1 MKFMFTL
8 ISILISG
15 SLNAQHS
22 ISGIVTDEGNQ
33 PQVGANVYM
42 KGTYEGTTTA
52 ADGSFKILC
61 PENIDA
67 ILVVSFIGYQT
78 YEQEIDFESAL
89 KAITIVLVPETEA
102 LEEVVINVGSF
113 EAGDKKR
120 AVILNAIEVATTA
133 GSEGDIYS
141 ALSSFPGSQQQ
152 GETGKIIVR
161 GGESNETSTYID
173 GLLVSSPYYSSMPDL
188 PARGRFM
195 PFMFNGIMFST
206 GGYSA
211 EYGQALSGVLE
222 LKTPGLFD
230 ENLTSLSLLNLGAG
244 LSHTVRR
251 PRSAF
256 SAEGF
261 YANMAPY
268 FLMAQHNLD
277 WEAYP
282 ETISGSFSHRLKT
295 GKTGMIKTYGSY
307 SNSHSSLH
315 YPSGFNGNQLVSL
328 SNSNLLLN
336 TVYNTEI
343 NSKWLLKS
351 GVAYNTNRDKTGVNA
366 LDMDE
371 TLSTLYA
378 RLGFVNY
385 TTSSLTLKFGS
396 ELTSLKT
403 DFGFKEND
411 TALHIT
417 MGALDNLVTTYAEG
431 DLKASERLAVRI
443 GARGEFSS
451 FTNKGNLAPRAS
463 LAFKLSKYS
472 QVSFATGTYYQQP
485 ATGYLKYTNHLDF
498 ERAYHY
504 IFNYQFQPLN
514 RVFRTEIYL
523 KKYENLIT
531 YRPGEFSEYEQLANL
546 GYGYARGIDLFWRD
560 NQTFRH
566 TDYWISYSLIDSKR
580 MYRDFPG
587 LATLDFISRHNLT
600 FAYKRWI
607 DPIDTQLSFS
617 YSLTSGRPYNNPN
630 SEEFMSERTKVNHDL
645 SGNLSYLTNIFGN
658 FTVVHLSVSNLLGLN
673 QIYSYRFSETPS
685 ESGIYE
691 SEPLSSATRRT
702 IIIGLFISFK

>member
-1 MKFMFTL
+1 MKH
-8 ISILISG
+8 ILILSG
-15 SLNAQHS
+15 IFLSGFLNAQQC
-22 ISGIVTDEGNQ
+22 ISGIVTDDSNQ
-33 PQVGANVYM
+33 PQVGANVYL

-52 ADGSFKILC
+52 VDGSFKILC
-61 PENIDA
+61 PDNDA
-67 ILVVSFIGYQT
+67 ILVVSFIGYQIH
-78 YEQEIDFESAL
+78 EQKIDVETAL
-89 KAITIVLVPETEA
+89 QTLQIVLVPEAEV
-102 LEEVVINVGSF
+102 LDEVVISAGSF

-120 AVILNAIEVATTA
+120 AVVLNAIEVATTA

-211 EYGQALSGVLE
+211 EYGQALSGILE

-230 ENLTSLSLLNLGAG
+230 ENLTSISLLNLGAG
-244 LSHTVRR
+244 LSHTIRR

-261 YANMAPY
+261 YTNMAPY

-282 ETISGSFSHRLKT
+282 ETINGSFSHRQKT

-307 SNSHSSLH
+307 SNSQGSLH
-315 YPSGFNGNQLVSL
+315 YPSGFKGSQLVSL
-328 SNSNLLLN
+328 SNSNLLVN
-336 TVYNTEI
+336 SVYNTEL
-343 NSKWLLKS
+343 NPKWLLKS
-351 GVAYNTNRDKTGVNA
+351 GVAYNTNHDKTGVNA
-366 LDMDE
+366 LKMDE

-385 TTSSLTLKFGS
+385 TTEDFTLKFGS
-396 ELTSLKT
+396 ELTSLSS

-411 TALHIT
+411 TAMQIT
-417 MGALDNLVTTYAEG
+417 MGILDHLVSTYVES
-431 DLKASERLAVRI
+431 DIKASDRLAVRI

-451 FTNKGNLAPRAS
+451 YTNKNNLAPRAS
-463 LAFKLSKYS
+463 LAFKLNKYN

-485 ATGYLKYTNHLDF
+485 APGYLKYTNQLDF
-498 ERAYHY
+498 ERAYHF
-504 IFNYQFQPLN
+504 ILNYQYQPLN
-514 RVFRTEIYL
+514 RVFRSEIYL
-523 KKYENLIT
+523 KKYENLVS
-531 YRPGEFSEYEQLANL
+531 YQPGEFAEYEQLANL

-580 MYRDFPG
+580 IYRDYPESV
-587 LATLDFISRHNLT
+587 TPDFISRHNLT
-600 FAYKRWI
+600 MAYKRWL

-617 YSLTSGRPYNNPN
+617 YSVSSGRPFNNPN
-630 SEEFMSERTKVNHDL
+630 DNAFMSGRAQTNHDL
-645 SGNLSYLTNIFGN
+645 SGNLSYLTHIFGN

-673 QIYSYRFSETPS
+673 QIYSYTYSETPS
-685 ESGIYE
+685 ENGVYQST
-691 SEPLSSATRRT
+691 PLSSATRRT